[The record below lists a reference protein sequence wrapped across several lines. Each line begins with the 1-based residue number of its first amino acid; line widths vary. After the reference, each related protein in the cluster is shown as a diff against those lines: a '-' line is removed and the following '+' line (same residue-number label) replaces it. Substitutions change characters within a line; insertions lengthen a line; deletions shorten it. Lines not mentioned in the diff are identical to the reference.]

1 MTVYP
6 QAYAF
11 NSILRERE
19 RQEAKWGRQDHDP
32 MTWLAIL
39 GEEYGE
45 LCEAALALQ
54 RPELHRP
61 DGELEA
67 SVHEL
72 RARVRYELVQVT
84 AVGLAAIEAMDRSE
98 G

>member
-1 MTVYP
+1 MPDTRMRSLCAV
-6 QAYAF
+6 
-11 NSILRERE
+11 LEERD
-19 RQEAKWGRQDHDP
+19 RQDAKWGQQDHDIL
-32 MTWLAIL
+32 TWIPIL

-61 DGELEA
+61 DGKHEA

-72 RARVRYELVQVT
+72 RARVRHELVQVT

-98 G
+98 P